1 MAWLCARTV
10 LQTCRRRISYS
21 LACSQKKQE
30 LADPLD
36 HATGLEKREML
47 AYLAGN
53 DDPYNLSIKKRA
65 ISTKEDPNIVYSAFE
80 SRIMGCICDEDSLH
94 VNWMWLHQGPPRRC
108 ECGHW
113 FKLVEKAPI

>member
-10 LQTCRRRISYS
+10 LQTCRRPISYS
-21 LACSQKKQE
+21 LVCAQKDFAE
-30 LADPLD
+30 PLD

-47 AYLAGN
+47 ARLAGN
-53 DDPYNLSIKKRA
+53 EDPYNLTIKRRA
-65 ISTKEDPNIVYSAFE
+65 HSTKESPNLVYSSFE
-80 SRIMGCICDEDSLH
+80 SRIMGCICDEDAMH

-113 FKLVEKAPI
+113 FKLVEKAPV

>member
-10 LQTCRRRISYS
+10 LRTCRRPISYS
-21 LACSQKKQE
+21 LTCAQKKF
-30 LADPLD
+30 ADPLD

-47 AYLAGN
+47 ARLAGN
-53 DDPYNLSIKKRA
+53 EDPYNITIKRRPV
-65 ISTKEDPNIVYSAFE
+65 STKENPNVVYSAFE
-80 SRIMGCICDEDSLH
+80 SRMMGCICDEDTLH